1 MAEEKKKKKKLST
14 GGLSTR
20 DKLIQRKKDFEKKNV
35 GGLIYPKEGTM
46 RLRVKSP
53 GDDEELLIEVIQF
66 YLGRDLGG
74 VISPA
79 TFGEPCPFMD
89 KYKELK
95 DSSDEDD
102 RELAKT
108 LVPKRKYVLGGI
120 IYKDDKGKEVDPD
133 GIDKGVMVARGVY
146 QDIIDLYLDED
157 DWGDM
162 TDPEE
167 GYDIKIS
174 RSGSG
179 KNDTSYT
186 VSPCQKKKL
195 DNKYRG
201 TIDLEKI
208 VRAQIKSYEELE
220 ELLDK
225 FLCGSSGGDDDD
237 RPSKKSSKLKDGKK
251 KKKKFKS
258 DI

>member
-1 MAEEKKKKKKLST
+1 MGELKKKKKLST

-20 DKLIQRKKDFEKKNV
+20 DKLIKRKKDFENKNR
-35 GGLIYPKEGTM
+35 GGLIFPKEGVM
-46 RLRVKSP
+46 RLRIKSP
-53 GDDEELLIEVIQF
+53 GDDEELLIEIIQF
-66 YLGRDLGG
+66 YLGRELGG

-79 TFGEPCPFMD
+79 TFGEPCPFME

-120 IYKDDKGKEVDPD
+120 IYKDDKGREIDPE

-157 DWGDM
+157 EWGDM
-162 TDPEE
+162 TSPTD

-174 RSGSG
+174 RSGTG
-179 KNDTSYT
+179 KNDTAYT

-195 DNKYRG
+195 DKKYQG
-201 TIDLEKI
+201 NIDLEGI

-220 ELLDK
+220 EILAK
-225 FLCGSSGGDDDD
+225 FLNISPEEDEEDERPKKKKKLSSDK
-237 RPSKKSSKLKDGKK
+237 PK